1 MYNAEA
7 SFGKVA
13 MGPLSFDD
21 YDYEDC
27 FNSFNDNDEEFVQS
41 DDNNTSWYRTLEP
54 TTFVQ
59 VSAGGSHCAG
69 LTKNGTLYT
78 WGLASSGETGH
89 HHTPIEVAIPRK
101 VFRWRRICIE
111 SQKLRVVLITL

>member
-1 MYNAEA
+1 MPSVPRERRGCLEEGSASSEEGRICTTEA

-41 DDNNTSWYRTLEP
+41 DDNNTSHGIGHLNLRLSFKSPQEVRT
-54 TTFVQ
+54 V
-59 VSAGGSHCAG
+59 
-69 LTKNGTLYT
+69 
-78 WGLASSGETGH
+78 
-89 HHTPIEVAIPRK
+89 RD
-101 VFRWRRICIE
+101 
-111 SQKLRVVLITL
+111 